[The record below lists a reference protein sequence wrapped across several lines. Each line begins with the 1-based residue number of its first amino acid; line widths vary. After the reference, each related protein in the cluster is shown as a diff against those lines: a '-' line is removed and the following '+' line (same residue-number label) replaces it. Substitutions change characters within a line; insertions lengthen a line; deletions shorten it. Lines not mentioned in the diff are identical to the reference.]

1 MANPPPVKP
10 DEEAVSKKKRAEQTA
25 AAVSASV
32 INILGCPANLFRVS
46 AVRLWGDYYRVNVQ
60 IGSDPVST
68 SIAHSFFIVADEKG
82 NVTESTPKIVRVY

>member
-1 MANPPPVKP
+1 MANPSPVKP
-10 DEEAVSKKKRAEQTA
+10 DEEAGSKKKRAEQTA

-32 INILGCPANLFRVS
+32 INILGSPANLFRVS
-46 AVRLWGDYYRVNVQ
+46 AVRLWGDCYRVNVQ
-60 IGSDPVST
+60 IGSDAVSI